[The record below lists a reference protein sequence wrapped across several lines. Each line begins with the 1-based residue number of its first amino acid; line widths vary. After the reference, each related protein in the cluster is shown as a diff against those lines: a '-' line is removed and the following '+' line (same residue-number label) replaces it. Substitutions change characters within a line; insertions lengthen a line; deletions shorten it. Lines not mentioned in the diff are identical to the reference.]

1 MEYYNPINDAAR
13 FLWALKRQ
21 PYTGMDLDDVVE
33 LCRSERR
40 QDIIDHI
47 SQREDKKIV
56 FDYEGN
62 LFSFYPRSFYEL
74 VAVSYFAEKGYLITL
89 NDKMF
94 DK

>member
-33 LCRSERR
+33 LCKLNNRN
-40 QDIIDHI
+40 DIIDKI
-47 SQREDKKIV
+47 SQGCDNRIIFEYNGDV
-56 FDYEGN
+56 
-62 LFSFYPRSFYEL
+62 FSFYPIGFYGL
-74 VAVSYFAEKGYLITL
+74 AAVSYFAEKGYLITL